1 MSKLNNDILFL
12 ILEELSGDIKSL
24 RSCLLVN
31 KTWCEISVSILWR
44 NPSGYFKRGSLNLI
58 ISHLS
63 NETKEYLKSEGILS
77 SVILRK
83 KPLFNYVGFIRYL
96 DLTQLEQLLELL
108 LRNVKENKVSNIIN
122 EILELFINGNTRVT
136 HLRIPSH
143 FNRQIHLIS
152 GADHYFS
159 GLKFLFCS
167 TDDTNQNILEGLSKI
182 SKSIRKMELYVLTN
196 NYTGIIKLIEA
207 QKNLNQVWFCC
218 QNQSIRESLEDS
230 LRSRTEIVRHVKLF
244 FN

>member
-63 NETKEYLKSEGILS
+63 NETKEYLKSE
-77 SVILRK
+77 
-83 KPLFNYVGFIRYL
+83 
-96 DLTQLEQLLELL
+96 ELL

-230 LRSRTEIVRHVKLF
+230 LRSRTEIVR
-244 FN
+244 